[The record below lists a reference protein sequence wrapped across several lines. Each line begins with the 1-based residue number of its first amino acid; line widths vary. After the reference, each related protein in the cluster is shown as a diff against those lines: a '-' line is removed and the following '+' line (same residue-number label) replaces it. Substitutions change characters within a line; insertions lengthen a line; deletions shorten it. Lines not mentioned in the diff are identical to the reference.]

1 MRLSMDWLER
11 GSPVAT
17 NPAYFIHAPFPGTG
31 NCSRTGYVARR
42 VMQLCAIKTHV
53 LTRQDRIVY
62 YLNMYGRKRREDA
75 QTGG

>member
-1 MRLSMDWLER
+1 
-11 GSPVAT
+11 
-17 NPAYFIHAPFPGTG
+17 
-31 NCSRTGYVARR
+31 
-42 VMQLCAIKTHV
+42 MQLCAIKTHV